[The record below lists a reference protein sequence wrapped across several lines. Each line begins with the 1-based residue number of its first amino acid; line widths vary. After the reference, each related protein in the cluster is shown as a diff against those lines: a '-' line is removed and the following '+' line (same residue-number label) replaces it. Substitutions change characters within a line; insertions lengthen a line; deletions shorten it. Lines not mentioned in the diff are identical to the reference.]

1 VTAPPALAL
10 RGIRKH
16 FGSVQA
22 LRGADFTLMPG
33 ELHALLG
40 ENGAG
45 KTTLMHVAYGLA
57 RPDAGTVA
65 IAGAVVSVPSPRA
78 ARRLGVGMVHQHFT
92 SVPALSVA
100 ENVALAAGWPVHPA
114 ALRERVRALAERI
127 GLPLEPDMPAGR
139 LSVGLKQR
147 LEIVKALATDVRVLL
162 LDEPTAVL
170 APGEAEE
177 LLRVVRAFTARGGS
191 AVLITHKLDEALAAA
206 DRVTVLRQGMVVHEG
221 VVAGETRESLAAAM
235 IGEGVRGESVWE
247 EARPL
252 RFAQGD
258 EPERV
263 QGDEPERAQGDEPER
278 ARGDDDGSARR
289 HDVATASGHDAAT
302 AQGAIADIE
311 PPVPPARVLVRL
323 EELEVPRDT
332 GYGIAVRRATLMI
345 RAGEIIG
352 IAAVEGNGQRELLRA
367 VAGRLHPLRGRRE
380 VAGPVG
386 FIPEDRTTEGLIPA
400 LSLTENVVLGSRADD
415 PWIRRGRVDWRVAR
429 ARTAALLTEY
439 EVVAPGPDVPAATL
453 SGGNQQKVVVARELA
468 RQPRV
473 VVAENPTRGLD
484 LRAAAAIHARLR
496 AAAAGGAAVLVY
508 SSDLDEVL
516 ALAGRLLV
524 AARGTLIEPPPGA
537 TRAQVGELMVTG
549 GH

>member
-1 VTAPPALAL
+1 
-10 RGIRKH
+10 
-16 FGSVQA
+16 VQA
-22 LRGADFTLMPG
+22 LRGADFTLMSG

-45 KTTLMHVAYGLA
+45 KSTLMHVAYGLT
-57 RPDAGTVA
+57 RPDAGTIV
-65 IAGAVVSVPSPRA
+65 IDGLPVSVPSPRA

-92 SVPALSVA
+92 SVPALTVA
-100 ENVALAAGWPVHPA
+100 ENVALAAGWAVRPRS
-114 ALRERVRALAERI
+114 LRDRVRRLAEDI
-127 GLPLEPDMPAGR
+127 GLPLDPDTPAGR

-147 LEIVKALATDVRVLL
+147 LEIVKALATDVRILL

-170 APGEAEE
+170 APAEADE
-177 LLRVVRAFTARGGS
+177 LLRVVRAFTARGGA
-191 AVLITHKLDEALAAA
+191 AVLITHKLDEAIAAA
-206 DRVTVLRQGMVVHEG
+206 DRVTVLRQGAVVHAG

-235 IGEGVRGESVWE
+235 IGGGVPDPDAPSSAV
-247 EARPL
+247 
-252 RFAQGD
+252 
-258 EPERV
+258 
-263 QGDEPERAQGDEPER
+263 
-278 ARGDDDGSARR
+278 GSAPL
-289 HDVATASGHDAAT
+289 
-302 AQGAIADIE
+302 QG
-311 PPVPPARVLVRL
+311 RVLVRL
-323 EELEVPRDT
+323 EDLEVPRET
-332 GYGIAVRRATLMI
+332 GYGIAVRRATLSI
-345 RAGEIIG
+345 RGGEIVG

-386 FIPEDRTTEGLIPA
+386 FIPEDRTTEGLIPE
-400 LSLTENVVLGSRADD
+400 LNLTENVVLGSRADD

-429 ARTAALLTEY
+429 ARTAAMLEDY
-439 EVVAPGPDVPAATL
+439 EVVAPSPDVPAAAL

-496 AAAAGGAAVLVY
+496 AAAAGGAAVLIY

-516 ALAGRLLV
+516 ALGDRILV
-524 AARGTLIEPPPGA
+524 AARGSLLEAAPSA

-549 GH
+549 GR

>member
-1 VTAPPALAL
+1 VTAPPALTL

-45 KTTLMHVAYGLA
+45 KTTLMHVAYGLT
-57 RPDAGTVA
+57 RPDAGAVA

-100 ENVALAAGWPVHPA
+100 ENVALAAGWPVHSA

-127 GLPLEPDMPAGR
+127 GLPLEPDTPAGR

-147 LEIVKALATDVRVLL
+147 LEIVKALATDVRILL

-191 AVLITHKLDEALAAA
+191 AVLITHKLDEALGAA
-206 DRVTVLRQGMVVHEG
+206 DQVTVLRQGVVVHEG
-221 VVAGETRESLAAAM
+221 AVGRETRGSLAAAM
-235 IGEGVRGESVWE
+235 IGNGAAGDGPKGNE
-247 EARPL
+247 P
-252 RFAQGD
+252 QGD
-258 EPERV
+258 ESQRDK
-263 QGDEPERAQGDEPER
+263 QMNSQ
-278 ARGDDDGSARR
+278 SA
-289 HDVATASGHDAAT
+289 DTGKVAS
-302 AQGAIADIE
+302 
-311 PPVPPARVLVRL
+311 ARVLVRL
-323 EELEVPRDT
+323 EDLEVPRDT
-332 GYGIAVRRATLMI
+332 GYGIAVRRATLVI
-345 RAGEIIG
+345 RSGEIVG

-386 FIPEDRTTEGLIPA
+386 FIPEDRTTEGLILM

-429 ARTAALLTEY
+429 ARTATLLGEY
-439 EVVAPGPDVPAATL
+439 EVVAPGPDVPAAVL

-468 RQPRV
+468 REPRV

-484 LRAAAAIHARLR
+484 LRAAAAIHERLRR
-496 AAAAGGAAVLVY
+496 AAAAGAAVLVY

-516 ALAGRLLV
+516 ALAGRVLV
-524 AARGTLIEPPPGA
+524 ASRGTLIEPPPGA

-549 GH
+549 GR

>member
-1 VTAPPALAL
+1 VTAPPALTL

-45 KTTLMHVAYGLA
+45 KTTLMQVAYGLS
-57 RPDAGTVA
+57 RPDAGTVT

-114 ALRERVRALAERI
+114 ALCERVRALADQI
-127 GLPLEPDMPAGR
+127 GLPLEPETPAGR

-147 LEIVKALATDVRVLL
+147 LEIVKALAADVRILL

-177 LLRVVRAFTARGGS
+177 LLRMVRAFTARGGS
-191 AVLITHKLDEALAAA
+191 AVLITHKLDEALGAA
-206 DRVTVLRQGMVVHEG
+206 DRVTVLRQGVVVHEG
-221 VVAGETRESLAAAM
+221 VVGGETRESLAAAM
-235 IGEGVRGESVWE
+235 IGAGGHNG
-247 EARPL
+247 A
-252 RFAQGD
+252 
-258 EPERV
+258 
-263 QGDEPERAQGDEPER
+263 
-278 ARGDDDGSARR
+278 
-289 HDVATASGHDAAT
+289 ASGQEALGDA
-302 AQGAIADIE
+302 E
-311 PPVPPARVLVRL
+311 PTVPSARVLVRL
-323 EELEVPRDT
+323 EDLEVPRDT
-332 GYGIAVRRATLMI
+332 GYGIAVRRATLVI
-345 RAGEIIG
+345 RSGEIVG

-386 FIPEDRTTEGLIPA
+386 FIPEDRTTEGLIPT
-400 LSLTENVVLGSRADD
+400 LSLTENVVLGSRPDD

-429 ARTAALLTEY
+429 ARTAALLAEY
-439 EVVAPGPDVPAATL
+439 EVVAPGPDVPAAAL

-496 AAAAGGAAVLVY
+496 GAAAAGAAVLVY

-516 ALAGRLLV
+516 ALAGRVLV
-524 AARGTLIEPPPGA
+524 ASRGTLIEPPPGA
-537 TRAQVGELMVTG
+537 SRAQVGELMVTG

>member
-1 VTAPPALAL
+1 
-10 RGIRKH
+10 
-16 FGSVQA
+16 VQA

-114 ALRERVRALAERI
+114 VLRERVGALAERI
-127 GLPLEPDMPAGR
+127 GLPLEPDTPAGR

-147 LEIVKALATDVRVLL
+147 LEIVKALASDVRILL

-177 LLRVVRAFTARGGS
+177 LLRVVRAFTAQGGA
-191 AVLITHKLDEALAAA
+191 AVLITHKLDEALGAA
-206 DRVTVLRQGMVVHEG
+206 DRVTVLRQGVVVHEG
-221 VVAGETRESLAAAM
+221 AVGGETRESLAAAM
-235 IGEGVRGESVWE
+235 IGQG
-247 EARPL
+247 A
-252 RFAQGD
+252 GD
-258 EPERV
+258 EPK
-263 QGDEPERAQGDEPER
+263 GSKPPG
-278 ARGDDDGSARR
+278 DGSQRDDQENAQSPDAGR
-289 HDVATASGHDAAT
+289 VA
-302 AQGAIADIE
+302 
-311 PPVPPARVLVRL
+311 PARVLVRL
-323 EELEVPRDT
+323 EELDVPRDT
-332 GYGIAVRRATLMI
+332 GYGIAVRRATLVI
-345 RAGEIIG
+345 RSGEIVG

-386 FIPEDRTTEGLIPA
+386 FIPEDRTTEGLIPT

-415 PWIRRGRVDWRVAR
+415 PWIRRGRVDWRLAR

-439 EVVAPGPDVPAATL
+439 EVVAPGPDVPAAAL

-496 AAAAGGAAVLVY
+496 GAAAGGAAVLVY

-516 ALAGRLLV
+516 ALAGRILV
-524 AARGTLIEPPPGA
+524 ASRGTLIEPPPGA
-537 TRAQVGELMVTG
+537 SRAQVGELMVTG

>member
-100 ENVALAAGWPVHPA
+100 ENVALTAGWPVHPA
-114 ALRERVRALAERI
+114 AVRERVRALADRI
-127 GLPLEPDMPAGR
+127 GLPLEPDVPAGR

-147 LEIVKALATDVRVLL
+147 LEIVKALATEVRVLL

-191 AVLITHKLDEALAAA
+191 VVFITHKLDEALAAA
-206 DRVTVLRQGMVVHEG
+206 DRVTVLRQGVVVHEG
-221 VVAGETRESLAAAM
+221 AVAGESRESLAAAM
-235 IGEGVRGESVWE
+235 IGEGARGESVWE
-247 EARPL
+247 EARP
-252 RFAQGD
+252 RGFAQSD
-258 EPERV
+258 EP
-263 QGDEPERAQGDEPER
+263 GK
-278 ARGDDDGSARR
+278 ARGDEAGK
-289 HDVATASGHDAAT
+289 
-302 AQGAIADIE
+302 
-311 PPVPPARVLVRL
+311 VPSARVLVRL

-332 GYGIAVRRATLMI
+332 GYGIAVRRATLTI
-345 RAGEIIG
+345 RAGEIVG

-400 LSLTENVVLGSRADD
+400 LSLTENVVLASRADD

-429 ARTAALLTEY
+429 ARTAALLKEY
-439 EVVAPGPDVPAATL
+439 EVVAPGPDVPAAAL
-453 SGGNQQKVVVARELA
+453 SGGNQQKVIVARELA

-516 ALAGRLLV
+516 ALADRLLV